1 MRPNDNKNSILYWIS
16 SLVEITNDGS
26 IDLPSEFKNK
36 KILYGIVTGICKD
49 DKFSVTLVDKET
61 GDTWSGW
68 YMPCSLVKRIASI
81 TEIIDM
87 FTDKSYEYFN

>member
-1 MRPNDNKNSILYWIS
+1 MRTNNREDVSYWVS
-16 SLVEITNDGS
+16 SLARITNDGS

-36 KILYGIVTGICKD
+36 KILYGIVTGKVCRD
-49 DKFSVTLVDKET
+49 DKFSITLIDKET

-68 YMPCSLVKRIASI
+68 YVPCSLVERIASI

-87 FTDKSYEYFN
+87 FTDKSYDYFN